1 MKPVDVNDNTYI
13 DSMKFH
19 CNDKDLRFKVGNHV
33 KISKYKTFLHA
44 KLVWRSFHG
53 HMLLMIQMA
62 MKLLEHSMKKNYK
75 RLISKNLG

>member
-44 KLVWRSFHG
+44 KLV
-53 HMLLMIQMA
+53 
-62 MKLLEHSMKKNYK
+62 
-75 RLISKNLG
+75 